1 MTAVARVAELAEQ
14 IRGVSY
20 DKEDASSTPRPGY
33 LPVLRAGNITE
44 QGLVFDDL
52 VFVPAERISPRQKI
66 RENDIVIAASSG
78 SIDVVGKAAR
88 ALTNY
93 EGGFGAFC
101 KVLRPGSKVDPAYFA
116 HFFRTPDYRRRVSA
130 LAAGI
135 NINNLRNEHLDEMV
149 VPLPPLP
156 EQRRIAEIL
165 DKADELRAKRHAAFG
180 QLDTL
185 THAIFLDMFGD
196 PATNPKGWP
205 ESMLL
210 GDAADI
216 VSGVTIGRSLNGK
229 STRTVPYLA
238 VVNVQDRHLDLSV
251 TKTTEATEEEIQR
264 YRLERND
271 LLLTEGGDPD
281 KLGRGTLWNDE
292 LPECIHQNHVFRV
305 RLQSEELTPLFLNW
319 LVGSQRG
326 KRYFLRSAKQTT
338 GIASINM
345 TQLRAFPLLVPPLP
359 LQHQFANQV
368 SASDALK
375 ARHLASLTELDAFF
389 ASLQHRAFQGEL

>member
-1 MTAVARVAELAEQ
+1 MMAPATTVP
-14 IRGVSY
+14 IVS
-20 DKEDASSTPRPGY
+20 KSRFEA
-33 LPVLRAGNITE
+33 LRI
-44 QGLVFDDL
+44 
-52 VFVPAERISPRQKI
+52 
-66 RENDIVIAASSG
+66 
-78 SIDVVGKAAR
+78 
-88 ALTNY
+88 
-93 EGGFGAFC
+93 
-101 KVLRPGSKVDPAYFA
+101 
-116 HFFRTPDYRRRVSA
+116 
-130 LAAGI
+130 
-135 NINNLRNEHLDEMV
+135 
-149 VPLPPLP
+149 PLPPLP

-165 DKADELRAKRHAAFG
+165 DKADALRAKRRAALA

-185 THAIFLDMFGD
+185 TQSIFLDMFGD

-216 VSGVTIGRSLNGK
+216 VSGVTIGRSLDGR
-229 STRTVPYLA
+229 TTLTVPYLA

-264 YRLERND
+264 YRLKRND

-292 LPECIHQNHVFRV
+292 LLECIHQNHVFRV
-305 RLQSEELTPLFLNW
+305 RLQCEEVTPLFLNW

-359 LQHQFANQV
+359 LQRQFADRV
-368 SASDALK
+368 AASDALK
-375 ARHLASLTELDAFF
+375 AAYLANLTELEVLF
-389 ASLQHRAFQGEL
+389 ASLQHRAFRGEL